1 MSETKLYDDTYKFM
15 KRILQGTNIE
25 VDMYIQNKDSF
36 VKEVIE
42 LYKDRTRWKDE
53 DGSFRVVRNAIF
65 RAALDTDWYNLFD
78 SEETNLNALM
88 AMMMVSFNVS
98 KEVEMK
104 RESGLVPEPDENDL
118 AYLPKQ

>member
-1 MSETKLYDDTYKFM
+1 MSDNTYKFM

-25 VDMYIQNKDSF
+25 VNMYIQNKDGF
-36 VKEVIE
+36 VKEVKE
-42 LYKDRTRWKDE
+42 LYMDRTRWKDD

-65 RAALDTDWYNLFD
+65 KAALDTDWYNFID

-88 AMMMVSFNVS
+88 AMIMVSFNVS
-98 KEVEMK
+98 KEVEEK
-104 RESGLVPEPDENDL
+104 RAKGLVPEPDENDL